1 MPMAGLIW
9 GSIPHAALR
18 NWHRAGS
25 REKGAAMSPPDSTS
39 VLIYTTL
46 LIITYLIM
54 EAIAWIQERKR

>member
-1 MPMAGLIW
+1 
-9 GSIPHAALR
+9 
-18 NWHRAGS
+18 
-25 REKGAAMSPPDSTS
+25 MSPPDSTS